1 MNALYKNT
9 TGRSCK
15 QQGLVTVYQHYHY
28 DIFNL
33 VINFQWEESNSRFS
47 DGIMELLALSST
59 SKPKDN
65 IKSFKVDVIC
75 KFVEN
80 FYPKDFNK

>member
-1 MNALYKNT
+1 MK
-9 TGRSCK
+9 
-15 QQGLVTVYQHYHY
+15 
-28 DIFNL
+28 
-33 VINFQWEESNSRFS
+33 
-47 DGIMELLALSST
+47 LLALSST

-65 IKSFKVDVIC
+65 IKSFKVDVIY

>member
-1 MNALYKNT
+1 M
-9 TGRSCK
+9 
-15 QQGLVTVYQHYHY
+15 TVYQHYYY
-28 DIFNL
+28 DKINP
-33 VINFQWEESNSRFS
+33 VINFQLEESNSRFS
-47 DGIMELLALSST
+47 DRIMELLTLSST

-75 KFVEN
+75 KFVSN